1 MNLGLTTGVLRRWAL
16 VGALLLASSASLA
29 RAQAPAQGTASA
41 TTQSTLDWFDQV
53 RQRVAA
59 HELAGA
65 QKIVDARLAVAPDD
79 SDALGWRA
87 QLLAWTGHRAE
98 AETTFRRA
106 LQLSPRDGDY
116 LLGLAT
122 LLAQDGRNADALA
135 LLDAALQIPPPRA
148 DVYSERGRVLV
159 ALGRR
164 KEARA
169 DLLKARALEPANIA
183 PADDDAAAGLREL
196 QSPPHREIDF
206 TSETDTFNYTN
217 PANAQTVVFVDKPND
232 HWILSTEADSYQRF
246 GADAQKGIGA
256 AAYRF
261 KGGNWLTLGGGGG
274 NAQGVIPEAET
285 YFEYDHGFRIS
296 ETAPLRGIESTYNQH
311 WYWYDGAHVMALT
324 GTTAAD
330 MARDFRWTFSFT
342 EARSGFAGT
351 PVAWEPS
358 GYTKLEFPLPHVRAE
373 KFLPNVM
380 YAVGS
385 ENYSELDQ
393 VTAFASRTYGGGFRL
408 GITERQYVNFYFAWQ
423 ERNGGNTEGIYGVS
437 YGLRF

>member
-135 LLDAALQIPPPRA
+135 LLD
-148 DVYSERGRVLV
+148 
-159 ALGRR
+159 
-164 KEARA
+164 
-169 DLLKARALEPANIA
+169 
-183 PADDDAAAGLREL
+183 
-196 QSPPHREIDF
+196 
-206 TSETDTFNYTN
+206 
-217 PANAQTVVFVDKPND
+217 
-232 HWILSTEADSYQRF
+232 
-246 GADAQKGIGA
+246 
-256 AAYRF
+256 
-261 KGGNWLTLGGGGG
+261 
-274 NAQGVIPEAET
+274 
-285 YFEYDHGFRIS
+285 
-296 ETAPLRGIESTYNQH
+296 TA
-311 WYWYDGAHVMALT
+311 
-324 GTTAAD
+324 
-330 MARDFRWTFSFT
+330 
-342 EARSGFAGT
+342 
-351 PVAWEPS
+351 
-358 GYTKLEFPLPHVRAE
+358 
-373 KFLPNVM
+373 
-380 YAVGS
+380 
-385 ENYSELDQ
+385 
-393 VTAFASRTYGGGFRL
+393 
-408 GITERQYVNFYFAWQ
+408 
-423 ERNGGNTEGIYGVS
+423 
-437 YGLRF
+437 